1 MLKAGQASF
10 FGIIGIFMIIIVAGM
25 LATTWKMGQ
34 GKLDTELAKQAALRE
49 DKLLLEWQA
58 DIAIRNAALEAIN
71 RSNVTKDS
79 IEEGIT
85 RLFSTT
91 QFTRRGAEVI
101 AGYPSVSLET
111 TGKYLVVYA
120 GFPVKVKRTWGE
132 VGIDARSIK
141 VTYNGT
147 AQ

>member
-1 MLKAGQASF
+1 MLKTGQASF

-34 GKLDTELAKQAALRE
+34 GKLDTELAKQSTLRE

-58 DIAIRNAALEAIN
+58 DIAIRNSALEAIN
-71 RSNVTKDS
+71 KSNVTKDN
-79 IEEGIT
+79 IEAGIA

-91 QFTRRGAEVI
+91 QFTRRGAEIIV
-101 AGYPSVSLET
+101 GYPSVRLAT
-111 TGKYLVVYA
+111 TGKYLIVDA
-120 GFPVKVKRTWGE
+120 DFPVKVKRTWGE
-132 VGIDARSIK
+132 AGIEPRSIK
-141 VTYNGT
+141 VAYNGT